1 MSERSEIKVNTFEE
15 YIGVEQWKIEKIA
28 KTANLKI
35 IVEIWDKITQE
46 SRWFINGNNWKLV
59 IKNVTKWIQEQSDV

>member
-15 YIGVEQWKIEKIA
+15 YIGVEQWKREKIA

-59 IKNVTKWIQEQSDV
+59 VKNVTKWIQEQSDV

>member
-15 YIGVEQWKIEKIA
+15 YIGVEQWKREKIA

-46 SRWFINGNNWKLV
+46 SCWFINGNNWKLIV
-59 IKNVTKWIQEQSDV
+59 KNGTKWIQEQSDV